1 MEGNKDESERC
12 ISIAEKHIADG
23 EKEKA
28 LKFLNKA
35 EKLYPSVKARD
46 LMEKLSKLNGST
58 AGRRQSGD
66 GADNNVHKDKATRN
80 NNRSEKGGSGHS
92 GKSPDDYTEDQLIAV
107 KRIKKCKD
115 YYEILGVSKDAT
127 DVDLK
132 KAYRKLALKMHPD
145 KNKAPGATEAFKAIG
160 NAFSVLSDAEKRK
173 KYDLYG
179 EDIVHHSRNCSR
191 DEQFDYS
198 RGFEGDISA
207 EELFNMFFGGGFP
220 TGNVYVHRRTQHNG
234 QYQRAAQSEKFRT
247 RQRQFFVYKSNLS
260 SSATRSEKNKQ
271 VPSNNAAAGIGR
283 AFVLRTRASGY
294 NLLVQLAPVLIL
306 IFLSLMGSFLV
317 PDAPFSLHR
326 SQKYSNEK
334 KTNQLKVQYFVKD
347 DFHIDSNYDLRR
359 IERQVED
366 EYVSNLRT
374 SCFKERS
381 YKETLIWRAK
391 NYGDSK
397 LYKKAMNMEVPSCNH
412 LNNLYGG

>member
-1 MEGNKDESERC
+1 
-12 ISIAEKHIADG
+12 
-23 EKEKA
+23 
-28 LKFLNKA
+28 
-35 EKLYPSVKARD
+35 
-46 LMEKLSKLNGST
+46 
-58 AGRRQSGD
+58 
-66 GADNNVHKDKATRN
+66 
-80 NNRSEKGGSGHS
+80 
-92 GKSPDDYTEDQLIAV
+92 
-107 KRIKKCKD
+107 
-115 YYEILGVSKDAT
+115 
-127 DVDLK
+127 
-132 KAYRKLALKMHPD
+132 MHPD

-234 QYQRAAQSEKFRT
+234 QYQRAAQSE
-247 RQRQFFVYKSNLS
+247 
-260 SSATRSEKNKQ
+260 
-271 VPSNNAAAGIGR
+271 
-283 AFVLRTRASGY
+283 SGY

-397 LYKKAMNMEVPSCNH
+397 LYKKAMNMEVPSYGIGIFVNSDQKTQVKCWTNS
-412 LNNLYGG
+412 LSQPFSSCLYLYIIIFFLLKLIQIFKNV

>member
-66 GADNNVHKDKATRN
+66 GADNNVHKDKATKN
-80 NNRSEKGGSGHS
+80 NNRSEKGGSGHP

-160 NAFSVLSDAEKRK
+160 NAFSVLSDADKRK

-234 QYQRAAQSEKFRT
+234 QYQRAAQSE
-247 RQRQFFVYKSNLS
+247 
-260 SSATRSEKNKQ
+260 
-271 VPSNNAAAGIGR
+271 
-283 AFVLRTRASGY
+283 SGY